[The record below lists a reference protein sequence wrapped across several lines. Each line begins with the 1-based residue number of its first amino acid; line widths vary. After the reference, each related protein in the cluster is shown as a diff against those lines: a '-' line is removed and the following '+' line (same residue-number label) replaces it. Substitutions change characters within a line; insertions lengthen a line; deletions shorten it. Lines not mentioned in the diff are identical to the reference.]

1 MHGAGALDRRT
12 CAVRDSL
19 RTWLPP
25 SIADERAIN
34 ATTPMIMAEGISA
47 AAMSELI
54 ASECIT
60 AALQNESA
68 MCGYVASDDQI
79 RDAIRA
85 WELAD
90 ARRSSVIE
98 RRDVMRRR
106 HGK

>member
-1 MHGAGALDRRT
+1 
-12 CAVRDSL
+12 VRDSL
-19 RTWLPP
+19 RKWLPVQ
-25 SIADERAIN
+25 IADERAIN

-54 ASECIT
+54 PADCIE

-68 MCGYVASDDQI
+68 MCGYVASRDQI
-79 RDAIRA
+79 LDAIRA

-90 ARRSSVIE
+90 ARRSSVIV

-106 HGK
+106 QGK